1 MATKGHRVWK
11 KDIETKT
18 SMSKSPHC
26 LPEKPGPQKGADR
39 VGKLFAVRC
48 SGSDKKKKKHNFK
61 RDTRISRFPSLP
73 GERIHC
79 PSAAGSMKNAEWN
92 GKCMPKMRS
101 SGCDSFW
108 PGKQMQCYPFVT
120 NATKNYVVLDTAT
133 ATKRFYKIKLM
144 SFFRRFIIMCAVVC
158 VRFCDCNGCNDKYL

>member
-1 MATKGHRVWK
+1 MWRQ
-11 KDIETKT
+11 KDIGFGKRTLRRRRRCQSLRIVCRKT
-18 SMSKSPHC
+18 RAHKRGLIVLENC
-26 LPEKPGPQKGADR
+26 LQYAALEA
-39 VGKLFAVRC
+39 
-48 SGSDKKKKKHNFK
+48 KKKHNFK